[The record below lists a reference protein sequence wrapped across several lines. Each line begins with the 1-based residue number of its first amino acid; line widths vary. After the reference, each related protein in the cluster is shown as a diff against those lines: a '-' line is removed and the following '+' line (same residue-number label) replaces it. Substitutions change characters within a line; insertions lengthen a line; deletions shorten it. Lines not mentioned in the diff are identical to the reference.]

1 MNREFQIKVIENEKD
16 GQLKHTLSRFIWAS
30 WAIYCIVICT
40 TWYWGDLITL
50 TVALVASI
58 VQIVPFWLL
67 RRGNLQ
73 ASSLYVVLCTIGIVT
88 TLATVGQG
96 IRDIAILG
104 YPIVF
109 IFAGLILSPVFFR
122 LCVWLTFG
130 AICWLVFGEANGWF
144 VPRPFYE
151 DPYNLTYLV
160 FVSSLLVITAYAV
173 NLLATN
179 SRNILQ
185 KAHLEIAKRQQT
197 EKQLR
202 YQSTHDKL
210 TGIYNRTFFETELV
224 RYEHSRDFPIS
235 IIVIDQD
242 NLKVVNDTKGH
253 RVGDALLR
261 KTADLLRSVVR
272 ESDVLARIG
281 GDEFVILLPATDVVS
296 VKNIMARVKQSLL
309 EYNAEHSDLPVE
321 LSLGAATA
329 EKNNLI
335 EAFKLADKRM
345 YANKAERKL
354 IIKD

>member
-1 MNREFQIKVIENEKD
+1 V
-16 GQLKHTLSRFIWAS
+16 
-30 WAIYCIVICT
+30 
-40 TWYWGDLITL
+40 
-50 TVALVASI
+50 
-58 VQIVPFWLL
+58 
-67 RRGNLQ
+67 
-73 ASSLYVVLCTIGIVT
+73 
-88 TLATVGQG
+88 
-96 IRDIAILG
+96 
-104 YPIVF
+104 IVF
-109 IFAGLILSPVFFR
+109 TR
-122 LCVWLTFG
+122 LRT
-130 AICWLVFGEANGWF
+130 
-144 VPRPFYE
+144 RPFYE